1 MANKI
6 GNIVPITVNR
16 FDGGFS
22 DDPRE
27 VSSNKGALI
36 KHFDIFSNPNK
47 LTPFRSTEA
56 DTSTSVSS
64 TDLEQYRVQDY
75 QLGLDGKLYGL
86 GRAAGSAVPKVFS
99 KADPTTGNWTIES
112 TAEGTGALIRGCFIE
127 WQSAWWMFSGTT
139 DVSKWTIG
147 STFTNSVGTVGTIT
161 SVAQGLVGADN
172 NLYLFYNNKVVRVS
186 PAGVA
191 TDNVFSAIPSDMRIV
206 SACRWGSFIAIG
218 CAYGT
223 SNTGIPSGRSQVFIW
238 DMVTTT
244 TANDVIDWGEGAL
257 KVLGNIEGRIVGV
270 SNKYLSNNI
279 GLTKGAMVVRMW
291 GGGQAKV
298 IKEVVAN
305 QIVTTDSGTL
315 AAPVTRFPRNVVIK
329 DNRMYWAASVPFGL
343 STSTES
349 TFHLGIWGFGRKN
362 VNSDYALTI
371 EYVEEATD
379 TSNYFINSI
388 GNAGNYWFISHS
400 AESAGKVTKTDDAA
414 NFTITSIYDTQIF
427 TLGDSSVT
435 KKLLGTTLTFE
446 ALPAAG
452 VARLFYK
459 KDAETAF
466 TRIFTHGTDDSL
478 SHSAVRVEIGSDTV
492 TMTIASPAVVTL
504 TNHDLVAGQAI
515 IFRTTGALPTGVT
528 AGTTYYVKSTGL
540 AANTFQFS
548 ATAGTDGTAVDTSG
562 SQSGTHTLERDAN
575 LPEYKEIQFRIESTG
590 NGVITGLK
598 FKSEILDK
606 DMY

>member
-47 LTPFRSTEA
+47 LTPYRSTEA

-64 TDLEQYRVQDY
+64 TDLEQYRVQDF

-86 GRAAGSAVPKVFS
+86 GRASASAVPKVFS
-99 KADPTTGNWTIES
+99 KADPTTGNWTIEY

-161 SVAQGLVGADN
+161 SVAQGVVGADN

-186 PAGVA
+186 PAGAV
-191 TDNVFSAIPSDMRIV
+191 TDNVCSAIPSDMRIT
-206 SACRWGSFIAIG
+206 SACRWGSYIAIG

-223 SNTGIPSGRSQVFIW
+223 SNLTIPSGRSQVFIW

-244 TANDVIDWGEGAL
+244 TVSDVIDWGEGAL
-257 KVLGNIEGRIVGV
+257 KVLGNIEGSVVGV
-270 SNKYLSNNI
+270 SDKYLSNNI

-298 IKEVVAN
+298 MKEVVAN
-305 QIVTTDSGTL
+305 QIVTADATAFPST
-315 AAPVTRFPRNVVIK
+315 VTRFPRNVVIK
-329 DNRMYWAASVPFGL
+329 DNRMYWVASVPFGL

-349 TFHLGIWGFGRKN
+349 TYHLGIWCFGRKN
-362 VNSDYALTI
+362 VNSDFALTI
-371 EYVEEATD
+371 EYIEEAVD
-379 TSNYFINSI
+379 TSNYLINSF

-400 AESAGKVTKTDDAA
+400 AESAGKVTKTDDAT
-414 NFTITSIYDTQIF
+414 NFTITSVYDTQIF
-427 TLGDSSVT
+427 NGGDSSVT
-435 KKLLGTTLTFE
+435 KKILGTTLSFE

-452 VARLFYK
+452 VVRLFYK

-466 TRIFTHGTDDSL
+466 TRIFTYGTDDSL
-478 SHSAVRVEIGSDTV
+478 SHSAVNIEIGSDTV
-492 TMTIASPAVVTL
+492 TMTIAIPAVVTL

-515 IFRTTGALPTGVT
+515 KFRTTGALPTGVR
-528 AGTTYYVKSTGL
+528 AGGGFYV
-540 AANTFQFS
+540 
-548 ATAGTDGTAVDTSG
+548 
-562 SQSGTHTLERDAN
+562 
-575 LPEYKEIQFRIESTG
+575 
-590 NGVITGLK
+590 
-598 FKSEILDK
+598 
-606 DMY
+606 